1 MVGDFHEGQ
10 HFFKLAALP
19 FLAVKEVNRDIGKES
34 ILQFPNRLNQISLK
48 ISSVGFSS
56 NTEQQF

>member
-1 MVGDFHEGQ
+1 MVEDFHEGQ

-34 ILQFPNRLNQISLK
+34 ILQFPNRQSNLLKK

-56 NTEQQF
+56 NTEQ